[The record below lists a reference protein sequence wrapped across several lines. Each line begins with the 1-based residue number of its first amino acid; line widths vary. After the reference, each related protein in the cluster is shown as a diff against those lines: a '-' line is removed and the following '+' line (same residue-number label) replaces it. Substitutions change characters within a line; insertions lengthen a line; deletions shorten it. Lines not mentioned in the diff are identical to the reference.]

1 MPDKPFVHLHCHS
14 DYSLLDGACEIG
26 KMMKAAEAQGM
37 PAIALTDHGNLFG
50 AMEFYTKANE
60 KGIHPV
66 LGCEVYIS
74 QQERHIK
81 NETNRYNHLVLLC
94 ENQEGYRN
102 LIDLVSTGFLEGFY
116 YKPRFDKD
124 YLAAHSKGLIAM
136 SACLKGEVT
145 ELMLR
150 DRYDDAKRTAYEFQ
164 DIFGKNNFFLEIQDH
179 SLPEDRVAMPGV
191 YRLSAETGIPLVAT
205 NDAHYIARDDAR
217 SQDILTCIQTGKTVN
232 DERRMRMST
241 QELFL
246 KSRAEM
252 MQLFGEVEDA
262 LDRTWEIAQRC
273 NIKIEK
279 IKDPFPKFDVPPE
292 HTLDSY
298 FAWVARTG
306 FERRRVRLEQLA
318 AEGRLKHSIE
328 QYVER
333 LESEIALIE
342 KLKFS
347 GYFLIVW
354 DFIHHAKSTG
364 VPVGPGRGSAAGSL
378 VAYSMGITNVDPLQ
392 FNLIFERFLN
402 PERVS
407 FPDIDVDFCT
417 NRRAEVIQYV
427 TEKYGR
433 GQVSQIITF
442 GTLGAKQALKD
453 VGRALELSFT
463 ETDKLTKLVPNQLNI
478 TLQEAIDQ
486 EPALKEAGDKD
497 PRVKDVLDTALR
509 LEGMARNCGMHAAG
523 VVISPRPLKELVPL
537 YKTNKD
543 EIVTQYDMK
552 YLEKLGLLK
561 MDFLGLT
568 TLTIINNALEL
579 IKKTRGED
587 LVLENVPTDDKD
599 TYQRIFSQG
608 LTSGVF
614 QFESSGMK
622 DVLRRYQPERIE
634 DLVAL
639 NALYRPGPIKGGVVD
654 DFIDR
659 KHGRKKVVYDVPE
672 TKPILEETYGVILY
686 QEQVMQIAQ
695 AVAGYRL
702 GEADLLRRAMGK
714 KKVEEMAKERQKFM
728 AGAKENGIA
737 EATAAE
743 IFDLMEKFAE
753 YGFNKSHSAA
763 YALISYY
770 TAYLKAHFPHEF
782 MAALISSE
790 LTNTDKVFTYINA
803 CRDLQ
808 IPIVPPDV
816 NVSESRF
823 CVADDKVVFGLAGI
837 KGVGEEAVGDIV
849 AERQQNGPY
858 RDIYDLCDRVNLRKL
873 NRRTLESLIKAG
885 AMDSLGKTR
894 AGLVASL
901 DRAVALGQK
910 KAKEKAQ
917 GMISMLDMLGGAQSD
932 GKAEPAVRP
941 ADEDV
946 PEWGD
951 EEKLRLEK
959 EALGFF
965 LSSHPLLRYRLE
977 MRRMG
982 LAELQDL
989 KELPG
994 GAPVKVAGI
1003 VTSLREFIN
1012 KKGDKMAFLQ
1022 IEDLTGTGDVT
1033 LFADTYALARELLAQ
1048 DQPLLFEGKVDA
1060 RSRPGEEDAPRE
1072 AKMLAE
1078 SIKLLAQAAAECREP
1093 AHIPAREEHC
1103 AQERLDELKG
1113 VLAAHPGGV
1122 PVLMDLYLP
1131 EATCCLKLGDRYHVS
1146 TGPEFWADVEK
1157 WRRAS

>member
-1 MPDKPFVHLHCHS
+1 
-14 DYSLLDGACEIG
+14 
-26 KMMKAAEAQGM
+26 MMHEVEAQGM

-50 AMEFYTKANE
+50 AMEFYTKAND

-102 LIDLVSTGFLEGFY
+102 LIDLVSTGYLEGFY

-124 YLAAHSKGLIAM
+124 YLAQHSKGLIAM

-179 SLPEDRVAMPGV
+179 SLPEDRIAMPGV
-191 YRLSAETGIPLVAT
+191 YRLSSETGIPLVAT
-205 NDAHYIARDDAR
+205 NDAHYIGKDDAR
-217 SQDILTCIQTGKTVN
+217 AQDILTCIQTGKTVA
-232 DERRMRMST
+232 DEKRMRMST

-246 KSRAEM
+246 KSRAQM

-262 LDRTWEIAQRC
+262 LDRTWDIAQRC
-273 NIKIEK
+273 NVKIEK

-298 FAWVARTG
+298 FAWVARDG
-306 FERRRVRLEQLA
+306 FEKRRVRLEQQA
-318 AEGRLKHSIE
+318 AQGRLKHRIE
-328 QYVER
+328 EYIER
-333 LESEIALIE
+333 LESEIALIK

-354 DFIHHAKSTG
+354 DFIHYSKKTG

-378 VAYSMGITNVDPLQ
+378 VAYSMGITDVDPLQ

-417 NRRAEVIQYV
+417 NRRSEVIQYV

-433 GQVSQIITF
+433 EQVSQIITF

-453 VGRALELSFT
+453 VGRALELSFS
-463 ETDKLTKLVPNQLNI
+463 EADRLTKLVPNQLNI
-478 TLQEAIDQ
+478 TLQEALDQ
-486 EPALKEAGDKD
+486 EPAFKEAADKD
-497 PRVKDVLDTALR
+497 PRVKDVIDTALR

-537 YKTNKD
+537 YKTNKE

-568 TLTIINNALEL
+568 TLTIIDNALKL

-587 LVLENVPTDDKD
+587 LVLADVPTDDKD

-659 KHGRKKVVYDVPE
+659 KHGRKKVTYDVIE
-672 TKPILEETYGVILY
+672 TKPLLEETYGIILY

-695 AVAGYRL
+695 VVGGYRL

-714 KKVEEMAKERQKFM
+714 KKVEEMAKQRVHFM
-728 AGAKENGIA
+728 EGARARNINEKKA
-737 EATAAE
+737 EKL
-743 IFDLMEKFAE
+743 FDLMAQFAE

-763 YALISYY
+763 YGYLAYL
-770 TAYLKAHFPHEF
+770 TGYLKAHYAVEF
-782 MAALISSE
+782 MAALLTSE
-790 LTNTDKVFTYINA
+790 TGDTARVVKYINE
-803 CRDLQ
+803 CRDLGISILQ
-808 IPIVPPDV
+808 PDV
-816 NVSESRF
+816 NASDLNFTPDNGAIR
-823 CVADDKVVFGLAGI
+823 FGLGAV
-837 KGVGEEAVGDIV
+837 KNVGANAVQTIVEARQSGGRYKTLDDFC
-849 AERQQNGPY
+849 ERV
-858 RDIYDLCDRVNLRKL
+858 DLNAV
-873 NRRTLESLIKAG
+873 NRRVIESLIKAG
-885 AMDSLGKTR
+885 AMDKFPGTR
-894 AGLVASL
+894 AQKMAIIDEAMETGQRARKDRESGQAGLFGELMGTDDSSA
-901 DRAVALGQK
+901 
-910 KAKEKAQ
+910 
-917 GMISMLDMLGGAQSD
+917 
-932 GKAEPAVRP
+932 PARTFP
-941 ADEDV
+941 KV
-946 PEWGD
+946 PEWNSRESLRGEKETIGYYVTGHPLD
-951 EEKLRLEK
+951 EYRWKIKELSTHDSESVAGVQRGTEVTICGVLTGISKKRNKEQKAWAIAQLEDWAGSTEVLIFATRYETLQKEIEEDRPVLVFGKAMPEDDGSTKINVQEIVPLEQARVNLPSLISIRVRIDQDKDRAGQLKALFARKQGETGVRLKLEK
-959 EALGFF
+959 PKDF
-965 LSSHPLLRYRLE
+965 
-977 MRRMG
+977 
-982 LAELQDL
+982 
-989 KELPG
+989 
-994 GAPVKVAGI
+994 
-1003 VTSLREFIN
+1003 
-1012 KKGDKMAFLQ
+1012 
-1022 IEDLTGTGDVT
+1022 T
-1033 LFADTYALARELLAQ
+1033 LHLD
-1048 DQPLLFEGKVDA
+1048 
-1060 RSRPGEEDAPRE
+1060 
-1072 AKMLAE
+1072 
-1078 SIKLLAQAAAECREP
+1078 
-1093 AHIPAREEHC
+1093 IPARVLPDKEFKAEIEKIC
-1103 AQERLDELKG
+1103 GPESIE
-1113 VLAAHPGGV
+1113 VLA
-1122 PVLMDLYLP
+1122 
-1131 EATCCLKLGDRYHVS
+1131 S
-1146 TGPEFWADVEK
+1146 
-1157 WRRAS
+1157 

>member
-1 MPDKPFVHLHCHS
+1 MSEKPFVHLHCHS

-26 KMMKAAEAQGM
+26 KMMRQVETQGM

-50 AMEFYTKANE
+50 AMEFYTKAND
-60 KGIHPV
+60 KGIRPV

-124 YLAAHSKGLIAM
+124 YLAQHSKGLIAL

-150 DRYDDAKRTAYEFQ
+150 DRYDDARRTAYEFQ
-164 DIFGKNNFFLEIQDH
+164 DIFGKDNFFLEIQDH
-179 SLPEDRVAMPGV
+179 NLPEDRIAMPGV
-191 YRLSAETGIPLVAT
+191 YRLSSETGIPLVAT
-205 NDAHYIARDDAR
+205 NDAHYIGKDDAR
-217 SQDILTCIQTGKTVN
+217 AQDILTCIQTGKTVQ
-232 DERRMRMST
+232 DEKRMRMST

-246 KSRAEM
+246 KNRAEM
-252 MQLFGEVEDA
+252 MLLFGEVEDA
-262 LDRTWEIAQRC
+262 LDRTWDIAQRC
-273 NIKIEK
+273 NVKIEK
-279 IKDPFPKFDVPPE
+279 IKDPFPKFDVPAE

-298 FAWVARTG
+298 FAWVARQG
-306 FERRRVRLEQLA
+306 FERRRVRLEQQA
-318 AEGRLKHSIE
+318 AQGRLKHRIE
-328 QYVER
+328 DYIER

-354 DFIHHAKSTG
+354 DFIRYAKSTG

-378 VAYSMGITNVDPLQ
+378 VAFCMGITDVDPLQ

-417 NRRAEVIQYV
+417 NRRGEVIQYV
-427 TEKYGR
+427 TQKYGR
-433 GQVSQIITF
+433 EQVSQIITF

-453 VGRALELSFT
+453 VSRALELSFS
-463 ETDKLTKLVPNQLNI
+463 EADKLTKLVPNQLNI
-478 TLQEAIDQ
+478 TLQQALDM
-486 EPALKEAGDKD
+486 EPAFKDAADKD
-497 PRVKDVLDTALR
+497 PRVKDVIDTSLR

-523 VVISPRPLKELVPL
+523 VVISPKPLKELVPL

-568 TLTIINNALEL
+568 TLTIVDNALKL

-587 LVLENVPTDDKD
+587 LVLDNVPIDDKD

-659 KHGRKKVVYDVPE
+659 KHGRKKVVYDVIE
-672 TKPILEETYGVILY
+672 TKPLLEETYGIILY

-695 AVAGYRL
+695 VVGGYRL

-714 KKVEEMAKERQKFM
+714 KKVEEMAKQRVHFMEGARER
-728 AGAKENGIA
+728 GINEKKA
-737 EATAAE
+737 EKL
-743 IFDLMEKFAE
+743 FDLMAQFAE

-763 YALISYY
+763 YGYLAYL
-770 TAYLKAHFPHEF
+770 TGYLKAHYAVEF
-782 MAALISSE
+782 MAALLTSE
-790 LTNTDKVFTYINA
+790 TGTTDKVVKYINE
-803 CRDLQ
+803 CRDLGISILQ
-808 IPIVPPDV
+808 PDV
-816 NVSESRF
+816 NASDLNFTPDNGAIR
-823 CVADDKVVFGLAGI
+823 FGLGAV
-837 KGVGEEAVGDIV
+837 KNVGANAVQTIVEA
-849 AERQQNGPY
+849 RQTGGPY
-858 RDIYDLCDRVNLRKL
+858 RSLDDFCERVDLNAV
-873 NRRTLESLIKAG
+873 NRRVIESLIKAG
-885 AMDSLGKTR
+885 AMDKFPGTR
-894 AGLVASL
+894 AQKMAIIDEAMETGQRARKDRESGQTGLFGELMGDDDSSAPP
-901 DRAVALGQK
+901 RTFPK
-910 KAKEKAQ
+910 
-917 GMISMLDMLGGAQSD
+917 
-932 GKAEPAVRP
+932 
-941 ADEDV
+941 V
-946 PEWGD
+946 PEWDSRESLRGEKETIGYYVTGHPLD
-951 EEKLRLEK
+951 EYRWKVKELSTHNSESLSGVARGTEATICGVLTGIAKKRNKEQKPWAIAQLEDWAGSTEVLIFATRYETLQNEIEEDRPVLIFGKAMPDDDGSVKINVQEIVPLEQARVNLPSLISIRVRVDKEPDRAERLKALFDRKPGETGVRLKLEK
-959 EALGFF
+959 PRDFT
-965 LSSHPLLRYRLE
+965 
-977 MRRMG
+977 
-982 LAELQDL
+982 LQL
-989 KELPG
+989 
-994 GAPVKVAGI
+994 
-1003 VTSLREFIN
+1003 
-1012 KKGDKMAFLQ
+1012 
-1022 IEDLTGTGDVT
+1022 DV
-1033 LFADTYALARELLAQ
+1033 
-1048 DQPLLFEGKVDA
+1048 
-1060 RSRPGEEDAPRE
+1060 
-1072 AKMLAE
+1072 
-1078 SIKLLAQAAAECREP
+1078 
-1093 AHIPAREEHC
+1093 PARVLPDKEFKAEIEQIC
-1103 AQERLDELKG
+1103 GPEAIE
-1113 VLAAHPGGV
+1113 VLA
-1122 PVLMDLYLP
+1122 
-1131 EATCCLKLGDRYHVS
+1131 S
-1146 TGPEFWADVEK
+1146 
-1157 WRRAS
+1157 

>member
-714 KKVEEMAKERQKFM
+714 KKVEEMAKQRVHFM
-728 AGAKENGIA
+728 EGARARNVNEKKA
-737 EATAAE
+737 EKL
-743 IFDLMEKFAE
+743 FDLMAQFAE

-763 YALISYY
+763 YGYLAYL
-770 TAYLKAHFPHEF
+770 TGYLKAHYAVEF
-782 MAALISSE
+782 MAALLTSE
-790 LTNTDKVFTYINA
+790 TGNTDKVVKYINE
-803 CRDLQ
+803 CRDLGISILQ
-808 IPIVPPDV
+808 PDV
-816 NVSESRF
+816 NASDLNFTPDNGAIRFGLGAVKNVGANAVQTIVESRQKDGPFNSLDDF
-823 CVADDKVVFGLAGI
+823 CERVDLN
-837 KGVGEEAVGDIV
+837 AV
-849 AERQQNGPY
+849 
-858 RDIYDLCDRVNLRKL
+858 
-873 NRRTLESLIKAG
+873 NRRVIESLIKAG
-885 AMDSLGKTR
+885 AMDKFPGTR
-894 AGLVASL
+894 AQKMAVIDEAMESGQRARKDRESGQTGLFGDLMGADATAAPERVFPNVPDWDHRESL
-901 DRAVALGQK
+901 RGERETIGYYVTGHPLDEYRWKINELTTYNSETLAGMQRGTEVSVCGVLTGIQKKRNKEQKPWAIAQLEDWTGSTEVLIFATKYETLQKEIAEDRPVLVFGKAMPEDDGSTKINVQEIIPLDQARVSLPSLISLRVRVGDDKDRAGELKALFDRKPGETGVRLKLEKPHDFTLHLDIQ
-910 KAKEKAQ
+910 ARVLPDKEF
-917 GMISMLDMLGGAQSD
+917 
-932 GKAEPAVRP
+932 KAEI
-941 ADEDV
+941 EKICG
-946 PEWGD
+946 PES
-951 EEKLRLEK
+951 LE
-959 EALGFF
+959 
-965 LSSHPLLRYRLE
+965 
-977 MRRMG
+977 
-982 LAELQDL
+982 
-989 KELPG
+989 
-994 GAPVKVAGI
+994 
-1003 VTSLREFIN
+1003 
-1012 KKGDKMAFLQ
+1012 
-1022 IEDLTGTGDVT
+1022 
-1033 LFADTYALARELLAQ
+1033 
-1048 DQPLLFEGKVDA
+1048 
-1060 RSRPGEEDAPRE
+1060 
-1072 AKMLAE
+1072 
-1078 SIKLLAQAAAECREP
+1078 
-1093 AHIPAREEHC
+1093 
-1103 AQERLDELKG
+1103 
-1113 VLAAHPGGV
+1113 VLA
-1122 PVLMDLYLP
+1122 
-1131 EATCCLKLGDRYHVS
+1131 S
-1146 TGPEFWADVEK
+1146 
-1157 WRRAS
+1157 

>member
-1 MPDKPFVHLHCHS
+1 MSDKPFVHLHCHS

-26 KMMKAAEAQGM
+26 KMMHEVERQGM

-50 AMEFYTKANE
+50 AMEFYTKAND
-60 KGIHPV
+60 KGIRPV

-124 YLAAHSKGLIAM
+124 YLAQHSKGLIAM

-145 ELMLR
+145 ELMVR
-150 DRYDDAKRTAYEFQ
+150 DRYEDAKRTAYEFQ
-164 DIFGKNNFFLEIQDH
+164 DIFGKENFFLEIQDH
-179 SLPEDRVAMPGV
+179 NLPEDRIAMPGV
-191 YRLSAETGIPLVAT
+191 YRLSSETGIPLVAT
-205 NDAHYIARDDAR
+205 NDAHYIGKDDAR

-232 DERRMRMST
+232 DEKRMRMST

-246 KSRAEM
+246 KSRPEM

-262 LDRTWEIAQRC
+262 LDRTWDIAQRC
-273 NIKIEK
+273 NVKIEK

-292 HTLDSY
+292 HSLDSY
-298 FAWVARTG
+298 FAWVARQG
-306 FERRRVRLEQLA
+306 FERRRVRLEQQA
-318 AEGRLKHSIE
+318 AQGQLKHRIE
-328 QYVER
+328 EYIER

-354 DFIHHAKSTG
+354 DFIRHAKSTG

-378 VAYSMGITNVDPLQ
+378 VAYCMGITDVDPLR
-392 FNLIFERFLN
+392 FDLIFERFLN

-417 NRRAEVIQYV
+417 NRRGEVIQYV

-433 GQVSQIITF
+433 EQVSQIITF

-453 VGRALELSFT
+453 VSRALELSFS
-463 ETDKLTKLVPNQLNI
+463 EADRLTKLVPNQLNI
-478 TLQEAIDQ
+478 TLQEALDQ
-486 EPALKEAGDKD
+486 EPAFKDASDKD
-497 PRVKDVLDTALR
+497 PRVKDVIDTALR

-537 YKTNKD
+537 YKTNKE

-568 TLTIINNALEL
+568 TLTIIDNALKL

-587 LVLENVPTDDKD
+587 LVLADVPTDDQD

-659 KHGRKKVVYDVPE
+659 KHGRKKVVYEVAE
-672 TKPILEETYGVILY
+672 TQSILEETYGIILY

-695 AVAGYRL
+695 RVGGYRL

-714 KKVEEMAKERQKFM
+714 KKMEEMAKQRVHFM
-728 AGAKENGIA
+728 EGARAQGINEKKA
-737 EATAAE
+737 EKL
-743 IFDLMEKFAE
+743 FDLMAQFAE

-763 YALISYY
+763 YGYL
-770 TAYLKAHFPHEF
+770 AYLTGFLKAHYAVEF
-782 MAALISSE
+782 MAALLTSE
-790 LTNTDKVFTYINA
+790 TGDTARVVKYINE
-803 CRDLQ
+803 CRDLGISILQ
-808 IPIVPPDV
+808 PDV
-816 NVSESRF
+816 NASDLNFTPDNGAIR
-823 CVADDKVVFGLAGI
+823 FGLGAV
-837 KGVGEEAVGDIV
+837 KNVGSNAVQTIVEARQSGGRYKTLDDFC
-849 AERQQNGPY
+849 ERV
-858 RDIYDLCDRVNLRKL
+858 DLNAV
-873 NRRTLESLIKAG
+873 NRRVIESLIKAG
-885 AMDSLGKTR
+885 AMDAFPGSRAQKMAIIDEAMESGQRARKDRESGQAGLFGELMGADDNSAPRRSFPNVPGWDSRESLRGEKETIGYYVTGHPLDEYRWKIKELATHDSESVAGVQRGQEVTVCGVLTGIAKKRNKEQKAWAIAQLEDWAGSTEVLIFATRYETLQKEIEEDRPVLVYGKAMPEEDGSTKINVQEIVPLEQARVSLPSLISIRVRIDQDKDR
-894 AGLVASL
+894 AGQLQ
-901 DRAVALGQK
+901 ALFARK
-910 KAKEKAQ
+910 Q
-917 GMISMLDMLGGAQSD
+917 GETG
-932 GKAEPAVRP
+932 VRL
-941 ADEDV
+941 
-946 PEWGD
+946 
-951 EEKLRLEK
+951 KLEK
-959 EALGFF
+959 PKDF
-965 LSSHPLLRYRLE
+965 
-977 MRRMG
+977 
-982 LAELQDL
+982 
-989 KELPG
+989 
-994 GAPVKVAGI
+994 
-1003 VTSLREFIN
+1003 
-1012 KKGDKMAFLQ
+1012 
-1022 IEDLTGTGDVT
+1022 T
-1033 LFADTYALARELLAQ
+1033 LHLD
-1048 DQPLLFEGKVDA
+1048 
-1060 RSRPGEEDAPRE
+1060 
-1072 AKMLAE
+1072 
-1078 SIKLLAQAAAECREP
+1078 
-1093 AHIPAREEHC
+1093 IPARVLPDKEFK
-1103 AQERLDELKG
+1103 AELEKICG
-1113 VLAAHPGGV
+1113 PESIEVLA
-1122 PVLMDLYLP
+1122 
-1131 EATCCLKLGDRYHVS
+1131 S
-1146 TGPEFWADVEK
+1146 
-1157 WRRAS
+1157 

>member
-1 MPDKPFVHLHCHS
+1 MSEKPFVHLHCHS

-26 KMMKAAEAQGM
+26 KMMRQVETLGM

-50 AMEFYTKANE
+50 AMEFYTKAND
-60 KGIHPV
+60 KGIRPV

-124 YLAAHSKGLIAM
+124 YLAQHSKGLIAL

-150 DRYDDAKRTAYEFQ
+150 DRYDDARRTAYEFQ
-164 DIFGKNNFFLEIQDH
+164 DIFGKDNFFLEIQDH
-179 SLPEDRVAMPGV
+179 NLPEDRIAMPGV
-191 YRLSAETGIPLVAT
+191 YRLSSETGIPLVAT
-205 NDAHYIARDDAR
+205 NDAHYIGKDDAR
-217 SQDILTCIQTGKTVN
+217 AQDILTCIQTGKTVQ
-232 DERRMRMST
+232 DEKRMRMST

-246 KSRAEM
+246 KNRAEM
-252 MQLFGEVEDA
+252 MLLFGEVEDA
-262 LDRTWEIAQRC
+262 LDRTWDIAQRC
-273 NIKIEK
+273 NVKIEK
-279 IKDPFPKFDVPPE
+279 IKDPFPKFDVPVE

-298 FAWVARTG
+298 FAWVARQG
-306 FERRRVRLEQLA
+306 FERRRVRLEQQA
-318 AEGRLKHSIE
+318 AQGRLKHRIE
-328 QYVER
+328 EYIER

-354 DFIHHAKSTG
+354 DFIRYAKSTG

-378 VAYSMGITNVDPLQ
+378 VAFCMGITDVDPLQ

-417 NRRAEVIQYV
+417 NRRGEVIQYV
-427 TEKYGR
+427 TQKYGR
-433 GQVSQIITF
+433 EQVSQIITF

-453 VGRALELSFT
+453 VSRALELSFS
-463 ETDKLTKLVPNQLNI
+463 EADKLTKLVPNQLNI
-478 TLQEAIDQ
+478 TLQQALDQ
-486 EPALKEAGDKD
+486 EPAFKDAADKD
-497 PRVKDVLDTALR
+497 PRVKDVIDTSLR

-568 TLTIINNALEL
+568 TLTIVDNALKL

-587 LVLENVPTDDKD
+587 LVLDDVPIDDKD

-659 KHGRKKVVYDVPE
+659 KHGRKKVVYDVIE
-672 TKPILEETYGVILY
+672 TKPLLEETYGIILY

-695 AVAGYRL
+695 VVGGYRL

-714 KKVEEMAKERQKFM
+714 KKVEEMAKQRVHFMEGARER
-728 AGAKENGIA
+728 GINEKKA
-737 EATAAE
+737 EKL
-743 IFDLMEKFAE
+743 FDLMAQFAE

-763 YALISYY
+763 YGYLAYL
-770 TAYLKAHFPHEF
+770 TGYLKAHYAVEF
-782 MAALISSE
+782 MAALLTSE
-790 LTNTDKVFTYINA
+790 TGTTDKVVKYINE
-803 CRDLQ
+803 CRDLGISILQ
-808 IPIVPPDV
+808 PDV
-816 NVSESRF
+816 NASDLNFTPDNGAIR
-823 CVADDKVVFGLAGI
+823 FGLGAV
-837 KGVGEEAVGDIV
+837 KNVGANAVQTIVEA
-849 AERQQNGPY
+849 RQTGGPY
-858 RDIYDLCDRVNLRKL
+858 RSLDDFCERVDLNAV
-873 NRRTLESLIKAG
+873 NRRVIESLIKAG
-885 AMDSLGKTR
+885 AMDKFPGTR
-894 AGLVASL
+894 A
-901 DRAVALGQK
+901 Q
-910 KAKEKAQ
+910 
-917 GMISMLDMLGGAQSD
+917 
-932 GKAEPAVRP
+932 
-941 ADEDV
+941 
-946 PEWGD
+946 
-951 EEKLRLEK
+951 
-959 EALGFF
+959 
-965 LSSHPLLRYRLE
+965 
-977 MRRMG
+977 
-982 LAELQDL
+982 
-989 KELPG
+989 
-994 GAPVKVAGI
+994 
-1003 VTSLREFIN
+1003 
-1012 KKGDKMAFLQ
+1012 KMA
-1022 IEDLTGTGDVT
+1022 IIDEAMETGQRARKDRESGQTG
-1033 LFADTYALARELLAQ
+1033 LFGELMG
-1048 DQPLLFEGKVDA
+1048 DDD
-1060 RSRPGEEDAPRE
+1060 SSAPPRTFRR
-1072 AKMLAE
+1072 
-1078 SIKLLAQAAAECREP
+1078 CRNG
-1093 AHIPAREEHC
+1093 IPAR
-1103 AQERLDELKG
+1103 ASVAKKRPSAITL
-1113 VLAAHPGGV
+1113 
-1122 PVLMDLYLP
+1122 PVILWTNTAGRSKSFP
-1131 EATCCLKLGDRYHVS
+1131 RTTA
-1146 TGPEFWADVEK
+1146 
-1157 WRRAS
+1157 RASPA